1 MGIFT
6 DRTGGPLFSSRRVFL
21 NFLVLVLCSQF
32 AFSVLAMKGALLPQ
46 MLELWEISKTQFGI
60 LMSIYGIVHNIF
72 YLCLSWAQDRFSPRV
87 LIPANMVLG
96 GITTF
101 FLGRTTDFT
110 TLCFLFVML
119 SLWCEGAFWP
129 AVLSAVRKST
139 SDRNQGKIFGLL
151 EGGRGG
157 IELLQNLLTVGLY
170 TALGYSVL
178 GLEVAF
184 MVNAVIMVVLGL
196 VAWFILP
203 RETLLKAGS
212 NKTLANQEVLAGM
225 KAMLL
230 LPEVWLAGVIGF
242 TVYLAYTAMPFFLT
256 YLQDLHALPLLAISI
271 FGIASTSGGR
281 IGMALPSGFL
291 SDRFLGGAVGG
302 MRLGLILVLLFGLL
316 MTQLPTTEGFAWP
329 AMTIMTTLAFLFF
342 FMRALYFAPFGE
354 MGLPQR
360 FSGSVIAIAA
370 FIIYLPTSFAYLLW
384 GWLLDNKPGA
394 EGYHYMFGVLAVV
407 AGLGGAVAH
416 VLKRRID
423 RGSSITIAQKVADL
437 DNALGLD
444 GEEKTLTSLIDNQI
458 DDQIDRQLDNA
469 KTGPSKR

>member
-1 MGIFT
+1 MGLFT
-6 DRTGGPLFSSRRVFL
+6 DRAGDPLFSSRRVFL

-46 MLELWEISKTQFGI
+46 MLELWQISKTQFGI

-72 YLCLSWAQDRFSPRV
+72 YLCLSWAQDRFSPRI

-101 FLGRTTDFT
+101 FLGTTTDFA

-139 SDRNQGKIFGLL
+139 SDSNQGKIFGLL

-178 GLEVAF
+178 GLELAF
-184 MVNAVIMVVLGL
+184 MVNAAIMIVLGV

-212 NKTLANQEVLAGM
+212 NTTLANQEVIAGM
-225 KAMLL
+225 KTMLR
-230 LPEVWLAGVIGF
+230 LPEVWLAGIVGF
-242 TVYLAYTAMPFFLT
+242 AVYLAYTSMPFFLT
-256 YLQDLHALPLLAISI
+256 YLQDLHALPLIAISI

-291 SDRFLGGAVGG
+291 ADRFLGGAVGG
-302 MRLGLILVLLFGLL
+302 MRLGLILVVIFGFV
-316 MTQLPTTEGFAWP
+316 MTVLPPTDGFAWP
-329 AMTIMTTLAFLFF
+329 AMAIMTTLAFLFF

-370 FIIYLPTSFAYLLW
+370 FVIYLPTSFAYLLW
-384 GWLLDNKPGA
+384 GWLLDNNQGA
-394 EGYHYMFGVLAVV
+394 LGYQLMFAVLAVV
-407 AGLGGAVAH
+407 AGLGGIVAH
-416 VLKRRID
+416 FLKQRID
-423 RGSSITIAQKVADL
+423 GGSSTNIAQKVADL
-437 DNALGLD
+437 DQALGLH
-444 GEEKTLTSLIDNQI
+444 GEEKTLTTLIDQ
-458 DDQIDRQLDNA
+458 QLEQTEGA
-469 KTGPSKR
+469 TSRGASQ